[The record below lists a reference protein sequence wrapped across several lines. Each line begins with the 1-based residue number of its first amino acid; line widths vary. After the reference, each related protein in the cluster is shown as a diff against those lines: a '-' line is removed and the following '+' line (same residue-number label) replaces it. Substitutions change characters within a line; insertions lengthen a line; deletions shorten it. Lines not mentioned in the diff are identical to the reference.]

1 MQKESVDAM
10 LSNYREHLARCEYLE
25 CEIPELE
32 RLVLSLRETM
42 IEDTVA
48 CTQVI
53 SGMPHGTSISDPT
66 GRLAV
71 MFADGGVTES
81 VRLLECEIAE
91 KKRELAQKR
100 VTVIFVGAWL
110 KVLNEK
116 ERFVVE
122 KQVIDKLFWRDVVR
136 SYDRA
141 FGDVYSKH
149 GLKSIR
155 DGALQKIYRIAE

>member
-1 MQKESVDAM
+1 MQKDSVDAM

-32 RLVLSLRETM
+32 RLAACMRETM
-42 IEDTVA
+42 VEDTVS
-48 CTQVI
+48 CTQAI
-53 SGMPHGTSISDPT
+53 SDMPRGTTISDPT
-66 GRLAV
+66 GRLAL
-71 MFADGGVTES
+71 MFASGGVTEH
-81 VRLLECEIAE
+81 VRQIEKEIAD
-91 KKRELAQKR
+91 KKAELAQKR

-110 KVLNEK
+110 KALNEK

-136 SYDRA
+136 SYDRV
-141 FGDVYSKH
+141 FGEAYSKH

-155 DGALQKIYRIAE
+155 DNALQKIYRIAE

>member
-10 LSNYREHLARCEYLE
+10 LSNYREHRARCEYLE

-32 RLVLSLRETM
+32 RLAASMRETM
-42 IEDTVA
+42 VEDTVS

-53 SGMPHGTSISDPT
+53 SDMPRGTSISDPT
-66 GRLAV
+66 GRLAM
-71 MFADGGVTES
+71 MFASGGVTEH
-81 VRLLECEIAE
+81 VRQIEEEITE

-110 KVLNEK
+110 KALNEK

-136 SYDRA
+136 MYDRA
-141 FGDVYSKH
+141 FGEAYSKH
-149 GLKSIR
+149 GLKAIR
-155 DGALQKIYRIAE
+155 DAALQKIYRIAS